1 MPSTWSP
8 KAYEQAHKLNEEA
21 KSEYTQDLTRP
32 GRKVRRISTF
42 NIVVIDIIIQPL
54 RAFRRAHLGENVFGG
69 SLGSLWALWALD
81 IGSM

>member
-1 MPSTWSP
+1 MIILIMSVDII
-8 KAYEQAHKLNEEA
+8 L
-21 KSEYTQDLTRP
+21 
-32 GRKVRRISTF
+32 
-42 NIVVIDIIIQPL
+42 IIIQPL

>member
-1 MPSTWSP
+1 MMMMIIIIIIT
-8 KAYEQAHKLNEEA
+8 
-21 KSEYTQDLTRP
+21 
-32 GRKVRRISTF
+32 
-42 NIVVIDIIIQPL
+42 IIIQPL